1 MNIGI
6 GIDVIQNDRIA
17 HSMERFGDRFLGRI
31 YTPAETEYCKACA
44 RPEIHFA
51 ARFAAKEAAFKA
63 LGTGWARGVR
73 WKDIEVRRLP
83 SGQPTLLLYGIALER
98 ASELGA
104 TRFHV
109 SLTHDHSVSAAV
121 VIAPQGPVPALNAN
135 FLRQEING
143 TLRNNQDVAV
153 GAGNAPNLTMNVN
166 NYVINGD
173 IDFLYAKK
181 KAGDNLADTDSLS
194 DIFTYR
200 VDCTAANTATGT
212 TSRVIAVY
220 DCLGKTGDGCT
231 KRPGV

>member
-1 MNIGI
+1 MKDTN
-6 GIDVIQNDRIA
+6 A
-17 HSMERFGDRFLGRI
+17 LTCF
-31 YTPAETEYCKACA
+31 
-44 RPEIHFA
+44 PEVGPD
-51 ARFAAKEAAFKA
+51 E
-63 LGTGWARGVR
+63 RGVSFMAVMMLTLMVGGLGVAALTMTGL
-73 WKDIEVRRLP
+73 ENSMAGAVRMVEEGTAAAESCIGTAVRVINLVQDDP
-83 SGQPTLLLYGIALER
+83 AMS
-98 ASELGA
+98 SE
-104 TRFHV
+104 
-109 SLTHDHSVSAAV
+109 AAV